1 MSRVAHDTQLEI
13 YLYPGEYP
21 TCASAAGVCS
31 SSARIAS
38 ACPVTCDA
46 CATDPKKPSGLD
58 RQEPFDSAKL
68 ALVSDE
74 TMSVVELPGGHVL
87 FVPTARASDRHGV
100 AYLPGALINHLA
112 YAPLCREIARLSK
125 LPVLLLRVTMRLAIL
140 GTTSNP
146 KSLSLTLT

>member
-31 SSARIAS
+31 SSGIAS

-46 CATDPKKPSGLD
+46 CATDPNKPSGLD